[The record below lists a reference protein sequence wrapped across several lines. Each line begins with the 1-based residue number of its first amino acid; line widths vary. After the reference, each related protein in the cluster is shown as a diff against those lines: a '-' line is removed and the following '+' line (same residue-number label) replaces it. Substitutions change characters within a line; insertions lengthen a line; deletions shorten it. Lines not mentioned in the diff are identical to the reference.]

1 MIIPLFTSA
10 PFASLQPIPASA
22 YPTPYEPPTLTP
34 LGAWT
39 AVTLNI
45 SIPIGLNNV
54 YNSSPFDT
62 EF

>member
-1 MIIPLFTSA
+1 MTPFNA
-10 PFASLQPIPASA
+10 PQPIPMSMPSAS
-22 YPTPYEPPTLTP
+22 PIPYEAPTLTP